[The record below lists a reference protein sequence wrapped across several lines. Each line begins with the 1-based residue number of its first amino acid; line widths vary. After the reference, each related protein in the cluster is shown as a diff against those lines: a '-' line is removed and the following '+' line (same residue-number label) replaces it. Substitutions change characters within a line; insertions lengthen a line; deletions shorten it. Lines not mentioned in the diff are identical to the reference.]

1 MPGVHAELIEALERL
16 ERHYGDIQDV
26 EYTVED
32 GRLFILQTRSAKRH
46 ALAAVRFAVDAVDEG
61 MLDRED
67 ALRTIDP
74 GGVGALLHRSF
85 APDAR
90 FTELT
95 RGVGAS
101 PGAAKGGIVFSP
113 EAAERQAADGEDVI
127 LVRPFTSAD
136 DVGGFHARAGILTAQ
151 GGKSSHAAIVAR
163 GMGRPC
169 VCGASELHFEA
180 RRRAHRRGHPARRR
194 QDCDRRLDRHRDR
207 RRRPA
212 GRAKGR

>member
-1 MPGVHAELIEALERL
+1 MPAVHAELIEALERL

-90 FTELT
+90 FTQLT

-136 DVGGFHARAGILTAQ
+136 DVGGFHAARGILTAQ
-151 GGKSSHAAIVAR
+151 GGEVITR
-163 GMGRPC
+163 GDRRPRD
-169 VCGASELHFEA
+169 GPPLRLRRLRTALRG
-180 RRRAHRRGHPARRR
+180 RRRARSARSPCAPATGLRSTA
-194 QDCDRRLDRHRDR
+194 
-207 RRRPA
+207 RPA
-212 GRAKGR
+212 P